1 MSHDH
6 AKSDVNKIVANHHA
20 HYPAFSGI
28 TGVLLG
34 LRFAFSRNDRSRVAV
49 DLANVSPGDRAVDIG
64 CGPGN
69 AVKEAAR
76 RGATATG
83 VDPAPVM
90 LRLARVLV
98 RSPRVDWREGAAEAL
113 PLPDGSAT
121 VAWSVAT
128 IHHWADV
135 ERGLAEVHRVIEP
148 GGRFLGL
155 ERRVTPGATGHASHG
170 WTDEQAEVFADA
182 CRSAG
187 FTEVTVEIVD
197 TNHGPSLAVR
207 ANRPQTS

>member
-1 MSHDH
+1 MTQP
-6 AKSDVNKIVANHHA
+6 AKSAAHKIVANHHA

-28 TGVLLG
+28 SGVLLG
-34 LRFAFSRNDRSRVAV
+34 LRFAFGRNDRSRVAV
-49 DLANVSPGDRAVDIG
+49 DLAQVSPGDRAVDIG

-76 RGATATG
+76 RGASATG

-90 LRLARVLV
+90 LRLARLLV
-98 RSPRVDWREGAAEAL
+98 RGPRVDWREGAAEAL

-155 ERRVTPGATGHASHG
+155 ERRVTPGATGHGSHG

-182 CRSAG
+182 CRAAG
-187 FTEVTVEIVD
+187 FTDVTVETVD

-207 ANRPQTS
+207 AKRHPTS